1 MKKYL
6 LIGLLLLSFSSF
18 SQGTFGLGGKSAGM
32 AHASINNT
40 DVWAM
45 NHNVGALAYL
55 ESFEVSGY
63 YENKYLLKELNVT
76 GLAAAYPTK
85 FGTFGLSAS
94 TFGFDLYRHSE
105 IGFGYSLKLA
115 KFISAGVKLNYLN
128 YRFGLDYG
136 VKHSFTA
143 ELGIMAKIKDKVAI
157 GAHVYNITRTKMADF
172 ENERI
177 PTIISLGVTYFVS
190 DKINLTLEAEKDID
204 RQMSFK
210 LGMDYQIHKMFSF
223 RVGTSSGPWLATMG
237 FGFNFK
243 GLKIDLASSYHFQLG
258 YSPQFSVSYQLPSK
272 TKDPIEK
279 KK

>member
-1 MKKYL
+1 
-6 LIGLLLLSFSSF
+6 
-18 SQGTFGLGGKSAGM
+18 M